1 MSTMMID
8 TQPVT
13 KPTNPFSPRPD
24 MRIWLDGELV
34 LAADAKIS
42 VFDHGL
48 LYGDGVF
55 EGIRV
60 YGGKIFKEKEHIRR
74 LLDSAKAIRL
84 SVPMTADQL
93 SDAMREAMAAN
104 DITAD
109 GYIRIVVTRG
119 IGSLGISIAK
129 TACPTVFVIADTI
142 TLYPPEVYDR
152 GLHCIVSSIARNHVN
167 TTSPRVKSLN
177 YLNNVMAKADAVDAG
192 ADEAI
197 MLTTDGFVAE
207 CTGDNLFLVRDGA
220 ISTPPASMGIL
231 EGVTRNLVMELARKR
246 GWTVK
251 ETMLIRHDLY
261 IAQECF
267 GTGTAAEIVPITR
280 IDGRLVGDGRPGP
293 ITRQLT
299 EDFVAY
305 RTAS

>member
-24 MRIWLDGELV
+24 MQIWLDGELV

-119 IGSLGISIAK
+119 IGSLGISITK

-207 CTGDNLFLVRDGA
+207 CTGDNLFLVRDGV